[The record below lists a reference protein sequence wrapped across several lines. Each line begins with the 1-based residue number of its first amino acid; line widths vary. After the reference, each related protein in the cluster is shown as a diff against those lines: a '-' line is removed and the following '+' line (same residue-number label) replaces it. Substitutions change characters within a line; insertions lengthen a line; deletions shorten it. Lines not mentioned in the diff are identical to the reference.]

1 MTMIRDEINQMA
13 IATAQ
18 ERDKE
23 EHVTGTASAQ
33 LTQTE
38 FLDLMLKQYEYQD
51 PMEPMDIKD
60 MVAQQCQ
67 FSQLSA
73 TQELANSITANNS
86 VIQATSLVGKSVVL
100 RDPDNT
106 ENVIYGT
113 VDAAYIDGS
122 DSCVTVGGKNYPLK
136 YVMYAYNGETTNVST
151 DANNSGTVQANGNS

>member
-1 MTMIRDEINQMA
+1 MTIIQDQITQMA
-13 IATAQ
+13 TATAYEKAKQ
-18 ERDKE
+18 

-33 LTQTE
+33 LTQSE
-38 FLDLMLKQYEYQD
+38 FLELMLKQYEYQD
-51 PMEPMDIKD
+51 PMEPMDNKD

-73 TQELANSITANNS
+73 TQELANSITANNT

-100 RDPDNT
+100 RDPDNA

-136 YVMYAYNGETTNVST
+136 YVMYAYNGESTNVTT
-151 DANNSGTVQANGNS
+151 DANNSANMEVNDKS